1 MFEFPKEIE
10 TEYIILRLAIS
21 CQMGKKKEK
30 NTKLFE
36 TGNLLSNKANE
47 IKMYGLNNELL
58 NYCDEIYPQLAI
70 EGIKKGL
77 IKENNDDNV
86 YQMNKEDINFFK
98 DLLSKDA
105 QDKANEIMIKAKSLF
120 YKGGFNSFNQFFYR
134 FIKNLKGIDEN
145 DFADIIIKHFICSVC
160 LTQYN
165 DFKNNLETVMKN
177 PHSFDL
183 KILLFLLNFFE
194 EKFTAALND
203 VLKIPNN
210 IPDFFFQKVF
220 TEEEISLYMV
230 ITILLNFNETIYKK
244 VLTENTIL
252 VYKLNDSHPEIFE
265 ILNLYDNCEY
275 EKVLSE
281 IEKWKKEKFEKD
293 PCLYLISDV
302 IEKKIKINILKDI
315 LKICS
320 AVDLKYLKTLLKYEN
335 EIELQNIII
344 NIEDNDSNEIAM
356 DDISGIIYCKKKNK
370 ISDSMDKCL
379 KASQKNLS
387 KIFDFIYKETL
398 KGTTEISDHSNL
410 EQVDFN
416 DNLTIGKFGFY
427 S

>member
-1 MFEFPKEIE
+1 MFEFPKQIDP
-10 TEYIILRLAIS
+10 EYIILRLAIS
-21 CQMGKKKEK
+21 CQMGKKNEK
-30 NTKLFE
+30 NTKLYE
-36 TGNLLSNKANE
+36 TGTLLSNKANE
-47 IKMYGLNNELL
+47 IKMYGVNNEIL
-58 NYCDEIYPQLAI
+58 NYCDEIYPQFAI

-77 IKENNDDNV
+77 IKENSDDNV
-86 YQMNKEDINFFK
+86 YRRNKDDVDFFK

-145 DFADIIIKHFICSVC
+145 DFADIIIKHFICCVC
-160 LTQYN
+160 LTQYK
-165 DFKNNLETVMKN
+165 DFKNNLETIMKS

-194 EKFTAALND
+194 EKFKDALYD

-293 PCLYLISDV
+293 PCLYLISDK
-302 IEKKIKINILKDI
+302 IEKQIKINILKDI
-315 LKICS
+315 INICS
-320 AVDLKYLKTLLKYEN
+320 AVDIKYLMTLLKYEN